1 MQHDFTLT
9 TMASRHVSRPLPPDV
24 RELRDHIGIREP
36 RMVQLRRSLSTGLYR
51 MAERVDPRPAR
62 TERDELFDAIS
73 ALLAEPKC
81 AAPRLETA
89 SHSGCSC
96 VL

>member
-1 MQHDFTLT
+1 MHYDVTLIT
-9 TMASRHVSRPLPPDV
+9 HASRPVSRPLPPDV
-24 RELRDHIGIREP
+24 RELRDHLEAREP
-36 RMVQLRRSLSTGLYR
+36 RMLQLRRSLSAGLIR
-51 MAERVDPRPAR
+51 LAERVDPRPAR

-81 AAPRLETA
+81 EAPRLETA
-89 SHSGCSC
+89 SHRGCSC